1 MEIILSVLLLIVV
14 GVAGI
19 AIWRFAMFRNAGAR
33 GLIRRLPATG
43 VRGWRHGVVKYT
55 GEELQFYKLRSLSSN
70 YDVSFDRRELTF
82 NGVRELS
89 ADERMIMP
97 GVTTVLELTCPEG
110 DFEFAAERH
119 VEMALISWVE
129 SAPDRRQERV
139 DIRALTQRVQRGK
152 A

>member
-1 MEIILSVLLLIVV
+1 MDIILSVLLLVII
-14 GVAGI
+14 GIAGI
-19 AIWRFAMFRNAGAR
+19 ALWRFVMFRNAGAR
-33 GLIRRLPATG
+33 GLIRKLPAAG
-43 VRGWRHGVVKYT
+43 VHGWRHGVVKYT

-70 YDVSFDRRELTF
+70 YDVSFDRRDLTF

-89 ADERMIMP
+89 PDEQVIMP
-97 GVTTVLELTCPEG
+97 GVTTVLQLSSPMG

-139 DIRALTQRVQRGK
+139 DFRALAQRVQRGK